1 MRVRYTPRAFAD
13 REEIFAYLDA
23 RNPRAAREVKA
34 FIKERIARLAGNPR
48 RSPLIRAFG
57 VHAHW
62 LGRYPYIIYY
72 RIVEDEIWIIH
83 IRHVAREPWRGEQ
96 SR

>member
-13 REEIFAYLDA
+13 REDIFAYLDQ

-34 FIKERIARLAGNPR
+34 FIKQRIMSLGENPKLSRLIKELGM
-48 RSPLIRAFG
+48 
-57 VHAHW
+57 HAHW

-72 RIVEDEIWIIH
+72 RVVGDEVRIIH
-83 IRHVAREPWRGEQ
+83 IRHAARQPWDGQ
-96 SR
+96 

>member
-13 REEIFAYLDA
+13 REEIFVYLDR
-23 RNPRAAREVKA
+23 RNPNAARAVKA
-34 FIKERIARLAGNPR
+34 FIKQRIASLSENPQ
-48 RSPLIRAFG
+48 RSRLIRELG

-72 RIVEDEIWIIH
+72 RIVDDEVRIVH
-83 IRHVAREPWRGEQ
+83 IRHAARRPWEGE
-96 SR
+96 